1 MVKRAIKDAIK
12 AVWPE
17 YPVSIEA
24 VRQNMNGPHFVIL
37 DTGVNHNTRFHDA
50 QEVRCNYAVYYY
62 PPKNE
67 KREDIIKLG
76 FALCQ
81 ALELIQY
88 EGLGYWAQKREQT
101 IVDHVL
107 IVTVSYIYR
116 YRFIEDVDL
125 METLQHSISMG
136 DEKDGK

>member
-1 MVKRAIKDAIK
+1 MFKRAIKDAIK

-17 YPVSIEA
+17 TPVSIEA
-24 VRQNMNGPHFVIL
+24 VRQNLEGPHVVII
-37 DTGVNHNTRFHDA
+37 DTGVNHTTRFHEA

-62 PPKNE
+62 PIKGE
-67 KREDIIKLG
+67 KREEILKLG

-81 ALELIQY
+81 ALELIRY

-101 IVDHVL
+101 MVENVL

-116 YRFIEDVDL
+116 YQAYEEHDEMSAITQRSV
-125 METLQHSISMG
+125 MEEEQ
-136 DEKDGK
+136 DG

>member
-1 MVKRAIKDAIK
+1 MFKRSIKDAIK
-12 AVWPE
+12 AIWPE

-24 VRQNMNGPHFVIL
+24 VRQNLEGPHFVIL
-37 DTGVNHNTRFHDA
+37 DTGVNHTTRFHEA

-62 PPKNE
+62 PIKGE
-67 KREDIIKLG
+67 KREEIIKLG
-76 FALCQ
+76 FVLCQ

-101 IVDHVL
+101 MIEDVL

-116 YRFIEDVDL
+116 YQSYEEYDG
-125 METLQHSISMG
+125 MEAITQRIVM
-136 DEKDGK
+136 EEEQDG